1 MEFERRDAPFVT
13 PSTDVGAIMR
23 QVLYALIPA
32 ALAYVWYFGS
42 GFIFNLIVA
51 AVFCVGGEAAM
62 LRLRGKPI
70 ESTLLDYSAL
80 VTAALIALALPPA
93 TSPALILLGVAAGLI
108 LGKHLYGGLG
118 ASAEVS
124 EPARVARQGSLLRY
138 NRFSLLDVLPQ
149 PRHRP

>member
-13 PSTDVGAIMR
+13 PSTDVASIMR

-51 AVFCVGGEAAM
+51 GIFCVAGEAAM
-62 LRLRGKPI
+62 LRLRGKPV

-80 VTAALIALALPPA
+80 VTAALLAFAMPA
-93 TSPALILLGVAAGLI
+93 QSLVHMSCCKQSAHTNAPMLLGM
-108 LGKHLYGGLG
+108 G
-118 ASAEVS
+118 AS
-124 EPARVARQGSLLRY
+124 R
-138 NRFSLLDVLPQ
+138 
-149 PRHRP
+149 

>member
-32 ALAYVWYFGS
+32 ALAYVWYFGT

-51 AVFCVGGEAAM
+51 GVFCVAGEAAM

-70 ESTLLDYSAL
+70 EATLMDYSAL
-80 VTAALIALALPPA
+80 VTAALLAFAMPALTPWWVTFMVVLATTFSIRQWPA
-93 TSPALILLGVAAGLI
+93 TLWCSSPFPWI
-108 LGKHLYGGLG
+108 
-118 ASAEVS
+118 
-124 EPARVARQGSLLRY
+124 
-138 NRFSLLDVLPQ
+138 
-149 PRHRP
+149 